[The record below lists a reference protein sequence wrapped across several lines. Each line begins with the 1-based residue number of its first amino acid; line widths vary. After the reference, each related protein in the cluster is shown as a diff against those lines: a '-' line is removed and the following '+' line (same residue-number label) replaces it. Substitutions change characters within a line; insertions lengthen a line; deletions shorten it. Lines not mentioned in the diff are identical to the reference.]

1 MKIYKINEYLSVNAQ
16 KYTTT
21 QTDYNTENLMSDGKY
36 HPQTK
41 EELKKKSYRKLLKM
55 KAINVT

>member
-21 QTDYNTENLMSDGKY
+21 RTDYHNTENLMSDGKY

-41 EELKKKSYRKLLKM
+41 EELKKNHIENY
-55 KAINVT
+55 

>member
-21 QTDYNTENLMSDGKY
+21 QTDYHNTEDLMSDGKY

-41 EELKKKSYRKLLKM
+41 EELKKSYRKSLKM
-55 KAINVT
+55 KAMNVT